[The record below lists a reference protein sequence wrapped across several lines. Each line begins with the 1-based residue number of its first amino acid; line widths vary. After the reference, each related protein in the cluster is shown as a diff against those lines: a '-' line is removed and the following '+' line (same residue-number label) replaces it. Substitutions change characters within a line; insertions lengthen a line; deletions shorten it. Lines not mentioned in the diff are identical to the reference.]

1 MPVREFY
8 RRRFARVVPAYVVAA
23 CIGIAL
29 DVWQYGS
36 ETFARGLFTLTLL
49 QSWITGE
56 RFSYAGN
63 SVGCRF
69 QPRSSPTR
77 CSPADQAGVRAE
89 SRRLIALLCSVL
101 GLSIAWQL
109 VLRGDYSETVS
120 WAPYIAPP
128 YRALEFVAGMC
139 LARMLMTGV
148 RLRLPVLA
156 PVALAVAALLAGGIS
171 GRG

>member
-1 MPVREFY
+1 MPATRS
-8 RRRFARVVPAYVVAA
+8 AVA
-23 CIGIAL
+23 
-29 DVWQYGS
+29 
-36 ETFARGLFTLTLL
+36 FNRGLLL
-49 QSWITGE
+49 
-56 RFSYAGN
+56 
-63 SVGCRF
+63 
-69 QPRSSPTR
+69 
-77 CSPADQAGVRAE
+77 RAVPLLIKLVSE
-89 SRRLIALLCSVL
+89 LSRRRLIALLCSVL